1 MRRLQAPLVALTA
14 VLVLGA
20 ASAGGAGAGTG
31 VKPVVKN
38 VNGWITALAFDGS
51 RVAYATQAFA
61 PTNCSKLFTWNP
73 LTKAGALVSGP
84 KSGSC
89 GSDTPTGKR
98 IVAVA
103 LAGPRVA
110 WIRNITGNTE
120 ADDFLYTRV
129 LSTQK
134 QLLAATRTGDTSGI
148 LKGKWLGGLVGSG
161 SVLAVNTWTTSSTGA
176 VTSAS
181 LGSVGLVKVTPVAKG
196 AGTLTA
202 ESADTGRVA
211 VLRSNASVA
220 IYSAGG
226 TLQRTITP
234 PTVKA
239 IALRKAYLVVLSKTR
254 TLQVYNSHTG
264 SFIRSWPVPAGA
276 TNLDVNQ
283 NIAVF
288 SVWRKVY
295 ALQLTTGKL
304 SLLATEK
311 RAIVAAQIEAP
322 GVLFA
327 YNTLRGLREI
337 GNLAFV
343 PLSAVKAAVS

>member
-1 MRRLQAPLVALTA
+1 MRRPQAPIAALAA

-20 ASAGGAGAGTG
+20 ASAGGAGATPG
-31 VKPVVKN
+31 VKPYVKN

-51 RVAYATQAFA
+51 NLAYATQAFA
-61 PTNCSKLFTWNP
+61 PTNCFKLFTWNP
-73 LTKAGALVSGP
+73 LTRAGALVSGP
-84 KSGSC
+84 KTGRC

-110 WIRNITGNTE
+110 WIRNITGNDE

-129 LSTQK
+129 LTKQK
-134 QLLAATRTGDTSGI
+134 QLLAATRTGDTSGV
-148 LKGKWLGGLVGSG
+148 LKGKWIGGLVGSG
-161 SVLAVNTWTTSSTGA
+161 SVLAVNTWTTSSTGT
-176 VTSAS
+176 VTKSS
-181 LGSVGLVKVTPVAKG
+181 LGAVGLARVKPVAT
-196 AGTLTA
+196 GTGTRTA

-211 VLRSNASVA
+211 VLRNNGSVA

-226 TLQRTITP
+226 SLQKTITP
-234 PTVKA
+234 PSVKA
-239 IALRKAYLVVLSKTR
+239 IALRKGYLVALSR
-254 TLQVYNSHTG
+254 TETLSIYNSYTG
-264 SFIRSWPVPAGA
+264 AFIRSWPVPAGA

-304 SLLATEK
+304 ALLATEK
-311 RAIVAAQIEAP
+311 RAIVTAQIEAP
-322 GVLFA
+322 GVIFA
-327 YNTLRGLREI
+327 YNTLRGLKSI
-337 GNLAFV
+337 GNIAFV
-343 PLSAVKAAVS
+343 PLAAVKAAVA